1 MEKTRV
7 VVHAAVQFALSRI
20 KECKKEL
27 SSEMN
32 KISTLILTNETTS
45 SRRAEKKQDRQKK
58 SSIPLS
64 SLLHN
69 QRSSRMSTPRL
80 RVPTEQEA

>member
-32 KISTLILTNETTS
+32 KISTLILTNATTS

-58 SSIPLS
+58 SSVLGVFGCPGHEAGWADPRR
-64 SLLHN
+64 LL
-69 QRSSRMSTPRL
+69 RL
-80 RVPTEQEA
+80 A